1 MSRTPY
7 GERSAF
13 RITMSTASP
22 ELIRDASTGTVIAGI
37 PEKSAIPVYRKPVHS
52 RKVPRSFS

>member
-1 MSRTPY
+1 MSRIPY

-13 RITMSTASP
+13 RIIMSTASP
-22 ELIRDASTGTVIAGI
+22 VLIRDASTSTGVSGI

-52 RKVPRSFS
+52 RKVSRSFS